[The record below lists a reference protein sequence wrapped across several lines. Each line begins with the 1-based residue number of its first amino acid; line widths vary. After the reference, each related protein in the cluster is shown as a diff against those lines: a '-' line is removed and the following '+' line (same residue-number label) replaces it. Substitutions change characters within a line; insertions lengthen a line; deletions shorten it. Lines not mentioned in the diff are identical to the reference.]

1 LKSAL
6 YFGRVRHRRLEPVP
20 HLFSYPLFMVYL
32 DLSELDAVF
41 RGRWLWSTRRPALAR
56 WDRNDYLGDP
66 ARPLDAEVRDAV
78 AATGRPRP
86 DGAVRMLTH
95 LRYAGYIQNPVTL
108 YYCFSRDDQEVE
120 AVVAEI
126 TNTPWGERH
135 HYVVG
140 AEAVTPALSREPA
153 GTGPSVAG
161 SPAPPGARFPKAFHV
176 SPFMEME
183 QDYVWRLTPP
193 NSELGVHM
201 ENIHEGRLLFEAT
214 LELRRRE
221 ITGRSLAGAL
231 IRYPWMTARVALA
244 IYAQAARLWLK
255 KVPFIA
261 HPKHSGS

>member
-1 LKSAL
+1 
-6 YFGRVRHRRLEPVP
+6 
-20 HLFSYPLFMVYL
+20 MVYL

-41 RGRWLWSTRRPALAR
+41 RGRWLWSTDRPALAR
-56 WDRNDYLGDP
+56 WDRKDYLGNPD
-66 ARPLDAEVRDAV
+66 RPLDAEVRDAV
-78 AATGRPRP
+78 SETGRPRP
-86 DGAVRMLTH
+86 VGPVRMLTH
-95 LRYAGYIQNPVTL
+95 LRYAGYIQNPVTF
-108 YYCFSRDDQEVE
+108 YYCFDRDDQEVE

-140 AEAVTPALSREPA
+140 AEAVATDLSPKQARA
-153 GTGPSVAG
+153 AAISG
-161 SPAPPGARFPKAFHV
+161 SSASPGARFPKAFHV

-193 NSELGVHM
+193 GSGLGVHM
-201 ENIHEGRLLFEAT
+201 ENIREGRLLFEAT
-214 LELRRRE
+214 LELHRRE

-231 IRYPWMTARVALA
+231 VRYPWMTARVALA

-261 HPKHSGS
+261 HPRHGAS